1 MFCSC
6 FVGVCGLAMSADWNI
21 ILGLVFVTALS
32 VQLEYNDVH
41 LFYLRLPLNR
51 LHDQM
56 LYRVSDERLRLQRL
70 NKASYVQIE
79 TKQKMPSFFR
89 SPEAM

>member
-1 MFCSC
+1 MTFT
-6 FVGVCGLAMSADWNI
+6 F
-21 ILGLVFVTALS
+21 
-32 VQLEYNDVH
+32 
-41 LFYLRLPLNR
+41 FYLRLPLNR

-79 TKQKMPSFFR
+79 TKQKMPSFFS